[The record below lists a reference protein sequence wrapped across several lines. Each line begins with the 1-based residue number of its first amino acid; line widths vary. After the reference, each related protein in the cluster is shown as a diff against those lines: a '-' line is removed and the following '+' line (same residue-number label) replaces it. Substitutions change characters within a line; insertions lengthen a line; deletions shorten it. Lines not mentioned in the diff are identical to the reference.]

1 MFKNENNSPK
11 DIFGIPKSTSETNHP
26 KKGADPA
33 GQFLNELIHYTV
45 LIYFWGLSAYFRQFF
60 TRLFYIP
67 ITLALSAWSL
77 STYLSQKNVVLELIH
92 ELHPEFFNWQ
102 RLGNWFFRFSE
113 LEHTI
118 FFFVIIMSI
127 IFITY
132 GVLAQFKGDKYQKM
146 FSELG
151 IMTLKTRR
159 TPKFLSK
166 KDLGNGIIKLKFRGK
181 GIKIEDVKNQVSGIE
196 SYLDTEVIKVKRL
209 DKPSLFEIIT
219 TKNRIPEVITY
230 DEAEKISKNKPY
242 QFYIGQS
249 KTEKGFIKQD
259 ISNLPHVMIAGST
272 GVGKSNFFKSSILSL
287 LENSSVGINSSNPM
301 HMYLIDLKGGLE
313 FIHFAEQPNVKVVI
327 SINESVQVLQHLVKE
342 MEDRFEYL
350 RKNRYEHIVPKRD
363 ELDRIILAVDE
374 FSDLFAKPTKDNPNY
389 KLFMEARRL
398 IDALSRKA
406 RAAGINIM
414 LATQKVE
421 KAVLPTSVS
430 ENITGRMALRSNSV
444 ASSTNILGNKR
455 ATQIDAIQGRGI
467 WNVGIEENEVQVP
480 YLDKEILISRC
491 ERMQQEFKDK
501 KRSFFGPVLDV
512 KEMKESQEQSYFL
525 TKNDEDN

>member
-1 MFKNENNSPK
+1 
-11 DIFGIPKSTSETNHP
+11 
-26 KKGADPA
+26 
-33 GQFLNELIHYTV
+33 
-45 LIYFWGLSAYFRQFF
+45 
-60 TRLFYIP
+60 
-67 ITLALSAWSL
+67 
-77 STYLSQKNVVLELIH
+77 
-92 ELHPEFFNWQ
+92 
-102 RLGNWFFRFSE
+102 
-113 LEHTI
+113 
-118 FFFVIIMSI
+118 
-127 IFITY
+127 
-132 GVLAQFKGDKYQKM
+132 
-146 FSELG
+146 
-151 IMTLKTRR
+151 
-159 TPKFLSK
+159 
-166 KDLGNGIIKLKFRGK
+166 IIKLKFRGK

-219 TKNRIPEVITY
+219 TKNRIPEVISY
-230 DEAEKISKNKPY
+230 EEAEKISKNKPY
-242 QFYIGQS
+242 HFYIGQS

-259 ISNLPHVMIAGST
+259 ISDLPHVMIAGST

-287 LENSSVGINSSNPM
+287 LENSSVGANSSTPM

-327 SINESVQVLQHLVKE
+327 SISESVQILQHLVKE
-342 MEDRFEYL
+342 MDKRFEYL
-350 RKNRYEHIVPKRD
+350 RKNRYEHIVSKRD
-363 ELDRIILAVDE
+363 RLDRIILAVDE

-455 ATQIDAIQGRGI
+455 A
-467 WNVGIEENEVQVP
+467 
-480 YLDKEILISRC
+480 
-491 ERMQQEFKDK
+491 
-501 KRSFFGPVLDV
+501 
-512 KEMKESQEQSYFL
+512 
-525 TKNDEDN
+525 